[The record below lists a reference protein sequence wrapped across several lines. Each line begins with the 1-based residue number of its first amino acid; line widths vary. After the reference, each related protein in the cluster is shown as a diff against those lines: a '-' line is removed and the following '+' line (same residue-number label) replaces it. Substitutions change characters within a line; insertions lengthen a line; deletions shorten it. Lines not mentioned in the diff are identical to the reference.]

1 MGGKK
6 MKKFSF
12 RREYEIGGK
21 NYSLLI
27 SNLNARKIDFKN
39 LKINEKGNLLIT
51 IDYKDDEKFIA
62 LLKNCWYNISVREK
76 GVLSKIRYC
85 VRKTG
90 ACLGILLFLF
100 GAFISDG
107 FVMGIKIKGDAEFFK
122 RDVYG
127 VLEKNGV
134 KKYARFSSVDLKALS
149 DCLYSENPLICYASA
164 AKSGNYLVFTV
175 HKATSSPEKIDVDVK
190 QIVSDVDGVVYSVQ
204 TYRGNALKKAGDEVK
219 KGDVLVSGTKQSD
232 FGEYTSYV
240 LARVKVLTSFYYE
253 QPYSGRAEER
263 EIAKLK
269 ARNECGQEDYYDCE
283 VTESGDRIKVKLRYI
298 VTYETG
304 GFS

>member
-1 MGGKK
+1 
-6 MKKFSF
+6 MKNFSF

-27 SNLNARKIDFKN
+27 FNLNARKIDFKN
-39 LKINEKGNLLIT
+39 LKINKKGNLLIT
-51 IDYKDDEKFIA
+51 IDSKDDEKFIA
-62 LLKNCWYNISVREK
+62 LLKNCWYNISVKEK

-90 ACLGILLFLF
+90 ACLGMLLFFLS
-100 GAFISDG
+100 AFISNR
-107 FVMGIKIKGDAEFFK
+107 FVMGIKIKGDADFFK
-122 RDVYG
+122 KDVYS

-134 KKYARFSSVDLKALS
+134 KKYARFSSIDLKSLS
-149 DCLYSENPLICYASA
+149 DCLYDENPLICYARA
-164 AKSGNYLVFTV
+164 TKSGNYLVFTV
-175 HKATSSPEKIDVDVK
+175 HKATSSPEKIDVNVK
-190 QIVSDVDGVVYSVQ
+190 QIVSGVDGVLFSVE

-219 KGDVLVSGTKQSD
+219 KGDVLVSGTKQTD

-240 LARVKVLTSFYYE
+240 LARVKVLTFFYYE
-253 QPYSGRAEER
+253 QPYSGKAEER
-263 EIAKLK
+263 TIAELK
-269 ARNECGQEDYYDCE
+269 ARIECGQEDYYDCE
-283 VTESGDRIKVKLRYI
+283 ITEGGDRIKVKLRYI